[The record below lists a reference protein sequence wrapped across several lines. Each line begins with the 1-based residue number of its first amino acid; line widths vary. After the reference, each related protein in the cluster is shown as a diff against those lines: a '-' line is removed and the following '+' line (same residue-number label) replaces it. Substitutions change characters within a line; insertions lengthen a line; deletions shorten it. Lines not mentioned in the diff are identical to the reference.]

1 MIEEKLVIARLFAWR
16 FAIVLLACVC
26 IVAAVM
32 PAMAQTEP
40 STTAAPEAELEE
52 LERSHICHSSFLA
65 DRCQFGEAVT
75 TIAAIATT
83 RSLPRTVASA
93 NS

>member
-1 MIEEKLVIARLFAWR
+1 MVNIPTNFPHRRDRDGLYDSICPRCFATVAR
-16 FAIVLLACVC
+16 
-26 IVAAVM
+26 
-32 PAMAQTEP
+32 
-40 STTAAPEAELEE
+40 SKPEAELEE

-83 RSLPRTVASA
+83 RSLPRTVVGA